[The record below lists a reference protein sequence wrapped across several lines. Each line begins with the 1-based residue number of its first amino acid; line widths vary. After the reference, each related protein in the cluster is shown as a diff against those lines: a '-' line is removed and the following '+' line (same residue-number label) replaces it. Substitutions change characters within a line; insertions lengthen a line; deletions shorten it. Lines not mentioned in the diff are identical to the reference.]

1 MNLYYLIYVRYSCF
15 YVLIIYVVF
24 ILLVY
29 SNKSGNIYKY
39 IYNMYSKKSLNYLA
53 ILDVN
58 TTFAMY

>member
-15 YVLIIYVVF
+15 YVRIIYVVF

-39 IYNMYSKKSLNYLA
+39 IYNMYSKKSLNCLA

-58 TTFAMY
+58 TIFAMY